1 MKAAAFDYVRASTV
15 EEATGALA
23 VLAGENVKVLA
34 GGQSL
39 VPMLNLRLT
48 RPALLVDINRLAE
61 LSYLRKDNGNLVIG
75 ALTRHREI
83 ETSPLVGQNTP
94 LLAEALRYVGHVSIR
109 NRGTIGGSLA
119 HADPAA
125 ELPAVCVALDASFL
139 VQGIHGVREIAARDF
154 FLGPHRTALR
164 PAELLISVRV
174 PVLPD
179 GTGCTVQELSFR
191 GQDLPLVAVFAAV
204 TVNSDGICTEARI
217 AVGGAGPTPIR
228 ATTVEQVLVGQTPTG
243 DVIAAAVAELSV
255 DPLDS
260 IHAPASYRR
269 DMASVLTR
277 RAIRTAVSR

>member
-1 MKAAAFDYVRASTV
+1 MKAAAFDYVRVFSA
-15 EEATGALA
+15 EEAVEALA
-23 VLAGENVKVLA
+23 EDNAQVLA

-39 VPMLNLRLT
+39 VPMLNMRLAK
-48 RPALLVDINRLAE
+48 PAVVIDINRVPE
-61 LSYLRKDNGNLVIG
+61 LSYLRRDNGNLVIG
-75 ALTRHREI
+75 ALTRHRAI
-83 ETSPLVGQNTP
+83 ETSPLVSQDMP

-139 VQGIHGVREIAARDF
+139 VQGSRGVREIAARDF
-154 FLGPHRTALR
+154 FLGPHRTALE

-179 GTGCTVQELSFR
+179 GTGFAVQELSFR
-191 GQDLPLVAVFAAV
+191 GRDLALVAVFAAV
-204 TVNSDGICTEARI
+204 TVDSAGICSGARI
-217 AVGGAGPTPIR
+217 AVAGAGPTPIR
-228 ATTVEQVLVGQTPTG
+228 ATAVEQALVGQAPTES
-243 DVIAAAVAELSV
+243 VIAAAVAELSV
-255 DPLDS
+255 DPPDS

-269 DMASVLTR
+269 DMAAVLAR